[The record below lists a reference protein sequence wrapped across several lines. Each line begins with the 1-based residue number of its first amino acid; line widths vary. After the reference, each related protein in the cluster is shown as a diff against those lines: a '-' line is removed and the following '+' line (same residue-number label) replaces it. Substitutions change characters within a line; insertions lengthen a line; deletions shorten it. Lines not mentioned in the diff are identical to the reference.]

1 MTTQTLVTVVA
12 HSTDA
17 EFRAWGSE
25 LSTKLTTVGLV
36 KTSDTGQINWTTVT
50 RPGVNTAA
58 GYEIWRFDDTLQA
71 TAPLVLKIEYGT
83 ANSAATPSMWVTVGT
98 GSNGSG
104 TIIGQATA
112 RQQVT
117 APQAVGASSYPSY
130 LCALAGHVGLAWKV
144 GAQSGA
150 AGTGLF
156 AVTRTHDAAG
166 VATADGYMFY
176 YGNSTSSP
184 TLTQCVR
191 TAATAVAYAA
201 SDAYS
206 IVPGMPASASAGTD
220 FMVYAHFGVSPGV
233 WINPMLATVN
243 VTTTPPNAT
252 FSAAMSGGAAKT
264 MLSVGG
270 LFRPLVTFVG
280 PATSSAYGF
289 AMAWE

>member
-1 MTTQTLVTVVA
+1 
-12 HSTDA
+12 
-17 EFRAWGSE
+17 
-25 LSTKLTTVGLV
+25 
-36 KTSDTGQINWTTVT
+36 
-50 RPGVNTAA
+50 
-58 GYEIWRFDDTLQA
+58 
-71 TAPLVLKIEYGT
+71 
-83 ANSAATPSMWVTVGT
+83 MWVTVWT

-130 LCALAGHVGLAWKV
+130 LCAGRACRVSVESRGSKRSGGNRAFRRHQDSRRGRRRDCGRLHVLLRQLHIIVNTDAVRQNGGNGSRLRRVGRLLDCSGDAGQRERRDRFWW
-144 GAQSGA
+144 
-150 AGTGLF
+150 
-156 AVTRTHDAAG
+156 
-166 VATADGYMFY
+166 
-176 YGNSTSSP
+176 STPIS
-184 TLTQCVR
+184 
-191 TAATAVAYAA
+191 AYRR
-201 SDAYS
+201 
-206 IVPGMPASASAGTD
+206 G
-220 FMVYAHFGVSPGV
+220 